1 MVDSN
6 KRSLLEQLREKSETL
21 RAEGEAAR
29 RPLEEGIR
37 EVDRILWR
45 AFRWL
50 DEAIG
55 HLAVIRPRVGHT
67 FHLGTVLSLE
77 KPRFDRGFV
86 SFRRKPV
93 ASLEVL
99 EHVEIFYRLE
109 GDKPVIL
116 RVPPMQ
122 ASAVEERLRG
132 STMPYQYQTE
142 QDESRVVRY
151 GVFHVQPQVSA
162 SVRLEPDY
170 REQTVHVALRNVDRF
185 ESLHLEF
192 QPDKLDEAALEQLV
206 KFMMGESNGF
216 IRLAPLKLIRIQRHE
231 AMPMSPAAAASRR

>member
-1 MVDSN
+1 MVDAS
-6 KRSLLEQLREKSETL
+6 KASLLEQLREKSEAL

-55 HLAVIRPRVGHT
+55 HLAVIRPRVRHT
-67 FHLGTVLSLE
+67 FHLGSVLSLE
-77 KPRFDRGFV
+77 RPRFERGFV

-99 EHVEIFYRLE
+99 QHVELFYRLE
-109 GDKPVIL
+109 GDKPLIL

-122 ASAVEERLRG
+122 AGAIEERLRS

-142 QDESRVVRY
+142 QDERRMVRH
-151 GVFHVQPQVSA
+151 GVFNIQPQVSA

-170 REQTVHVALRNVDRF
+170 REQAVHVALRNVDRF

-206 KFMMGESNGF
+206 KFMMGESNAF
-216 IRLAPLKLIRIQRHE
+216 IRLAPLRLIRVPRQE
-231 AMPMSPAAAASRR
+231 TPPASPAAAAARR